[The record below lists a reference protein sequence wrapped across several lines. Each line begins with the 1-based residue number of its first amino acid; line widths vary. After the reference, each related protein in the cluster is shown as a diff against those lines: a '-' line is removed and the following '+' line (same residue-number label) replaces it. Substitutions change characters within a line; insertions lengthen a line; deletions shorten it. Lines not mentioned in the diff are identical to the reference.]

1 MKCRGI
7 GMALIREFLDEG
19 PDPDVKDLIDRG
31 VLIKISSKQV
41 PKSNKRGREVRTR
54 PGRNKDSIFLLL
66 LSRLLL
72 PLASNFSQLES
83 VY

>member
-1 MKCRGI
+1 
-7 GMALIREFLDEG
+7 MALIREFLDEG

-54 PGRNKDSIFLLL
+54 PGRNKDSIF
-66 LSRLLL
+66 S
-72 PLASNFSQLES
+72 ASIVTTFITHGIQF
-83 VY
+83 